1 MQVVRTGVD
10 EKTKQNIWA
19 EDPTPKTK
27 FASAGLDVNSFV
39 SGLVPL
45 SLIVE
50 EYYSSLISVANL
62 QKFYI
67 GWANRIYYPNIIA
80 SEQHRDLLLLGSG
93 LSNYTIPTDT
103 IFT

>member
-1 MQVVRTGVD
+1 MKCECKCRMVQVVRTGVD

-50 EYYSSLISVANL
+50 EYYQLHDSSSPS
-62 QKFYI
+62 F
-67 GWANRIYYPNIIA
+67 
-80 SEQHRDLLLLGSG
+80 
-93 LSNYTIPTDT
+93 
-103 IFT
+103 